1 MGSRSATPGDL
12 ASGGESPRPL
22 SHDEVGSC
30 HPQPVIGCRVLV
42 VEDDPFAL
50 TTVCAALQYLRLD
63 VVGRASSAREAL
75 ALQPSVSAQV
85 ALLDLDLGP
94 GPTGIDLAHALRV
107 AQPDIGLLLLS
118 TYRDPRLVAPGI
130 VPPPTG
136 TGYLAKADVTDLHV
150 LRDWITAVVREPT
163 RDRRLSTDAL
173 PELSDMQVQVLRSLA
188 AGLSTQAIATE
199 RGVSVSAVE
208 QTITRL
214 YEAFDMPRDPEHNQ
228 RVRLARAYLELAGK
242 LT

>member
-1 MGSRSATPGDL
+1 M
-12 ASGGESPRPL
+12 
-22 SHDEVGSC
+22 
-30 HPQPVIGCRVLV
+30 IGCRVLV
-42 VEDDPFAL
+42 VDDDAFAL
-50 TTVCAALQYLRLD
+50 TTMCASLQFLRLD

-75 ALQPSVSAQV
+75 AMQFTAAAQV

-94 GPTGIDLAHALRV
+94 GPTGIDLAHALRI
-107 AQPDIGLLLLS
+107 AQPQLGILLLS
-118 TYRDPRLVAPGI
+118 TYRDPRLVAPGR
-130 VPPPTG
+130 VAPPTG
-136 TGYLAKADVTDLHV
+136 TGYLSKGDLTDIEV
-150 LRDWITAVVREPT
+150 LRDWISDLVREPL
-163 RDRRLSTDAL
+163 RDRRHATDAL

-188 AGLSTQAIATE
+188 AGLSTQAIAHE

-242 LT
+242 LN

>member
-1 MGSRSATPGDL
+1 M
-12 ASGGESPRPL
+12 
-22 SHDEVGSC
+22 
-30 HPQPVIGCRVLV
+30 IGCRVLV
-42 VEDDPFAL
+42 VDDDAFAL
-50 TTVCAALQYLRLD
+50 TTVCAVLQFMRFT

-75 ALQPSVSAQV
+75 DIQRTISVQV

-94 GPTGIDLAHALRV
+94 GPTGIDLAHALRL

-118 TYRDPRLVAPGI
+118 TYRDPRLVAPGT
-130 VPPPTG
+130 VAPPTG
-136 TGYLAKADVTDLHV
+136 TGDLAKGDVTDIEV
-150 LRDWITAVVREPT
+150 LRESISAVAHEPL
-163 RDRRLSTDAL
+163 RDRRDTTNAL
-173 PELSDMQVQVLRSLA
+173 PELSDLQVQVLRSLA
-188 AGLSTQAIATE
+188 AGLSTQAIAAE

-214 YEAFDMPRDPEHNQ
+214 YDTFDMPRDPEHNQ